1 MVTLERIDEA
11 STLVRRRD
19 AGLAMSPAGETTIA
33 QRIRNAGLSFVWST
47 RLLSAPRRKAM
58 RALYLFCRE
67 LDDISDS
74 EASRTLKTG
83 GAISSSLGGWARNE
97 KQRDLNVSTDF
108 EASGGPKLSV
118 GSRRGRNSAHQY
130 RS

>member
-19 AGLAMSPAGETTIA
+19 AGLAMSPVGETTIA

-47 RLLSAPRRKAM
+47 RLLSPPRRKAM

-74 EASRTLKTG
+74 EASRTLKLTLLG
-83 GAISSSLGGWARNE
+83 DWRTEIALLYARRPQHLVTRALRTRSKASTCATTISSRSSTV
-97 KQRDLNVSTDF
+97 QR
-108 EASGGPKLSV
+108 
-118 GSRRGRNSAHQY
+118 
-130 RS
+130 